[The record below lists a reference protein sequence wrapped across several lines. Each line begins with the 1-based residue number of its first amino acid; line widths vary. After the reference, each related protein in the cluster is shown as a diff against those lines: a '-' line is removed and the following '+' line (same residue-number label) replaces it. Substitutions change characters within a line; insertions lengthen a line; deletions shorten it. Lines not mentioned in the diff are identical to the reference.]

1 MIERTFE
8 YYGYCTRVIDGDTI
22 EVYVD
27 MGFEI
32 HHKIRVR
39 LLNVLAPE
47 IFSGPP
53 EGRAKGKL
61 AKDYLSSILSGQYI
75 KIQTVKD
82 HTTFNRYIA
91 TVWVDAADEIA
102 ELDEIS
108 GIVNVN
114 EEMTRYINENKLND

>member
-1 MIERTFE
+1 MIERTYE

-47 IFSGPP
+47 IFSGSP
-53 EGRAKGKL
+53 EARAKGKI
-61 AKDYLSSILSGQYI
+61 AKEYLNSILSGRYV

-91 TVWVDAADEIA
+91 TVWVDEPDEFNDSLTDI
-102 ELDEIS
+102 I
-108 GIVNVN
+108 NVN

>member
-1 MIERTFE
+1 MIERTYE
-8 YYGYCTRVIDGDTI
+8 YYGYCTRVVDGDTI

-47 IFSGPP
+47 IFSGPV
-53 EGRAKGKL
+53 EVRAKGKI
-61 AKDYLSSILSGQYI
+61 AKDYLDTLLKGRYV
-75 KIQTVKD
+75 KIQTIKD

-91 TVWVDAADEIA
+91 TVWVDAAD
-102 ELDEIS
+102 DIS
-108 GIVNVN
+108 DDLTGIVNVN

>member
-47 IFSGPP
+47 LFSGPADV
-53 EGRAKGKL
+53 RVKGKV
-61 AKDYLSSILSGQYI
+61 ARDYLDILLRGRYV

-91 TVWVDAADEIA
+91 TVWVDEPDDFADS
-102 ELDEIS
+102 LT
-108 GIVNVN
+108 GVVNVN
-114 EEMTRYINENKLND
+114 EEMTRYINENNLNG